1 MILKQ
6 VTITKESMEDEDPY
20 EVILSNIDII
30 NDLLSNH
37 VRHDEICIQSLKSY
51 YVDYYLAQVNNGG
64 FSQFVYNSNWNESM
78 ISLIL
83 DGLKDIGAVKNLKLF
98 HKSAKIVSGMSKKNF
113 ERFLEGEYFGNFL
126 QINHLNKFD
135 DNFFTL
141 QETENLLQL
150 NSDWLKSLPSL
161 KVVEQREREA
171 HIKKLIS
178 LVPDLEERSKA
189 ALEAEPRYKK
199 IMRALCKAA
208 NQTLEHETAAS
219 HKEIDGQTTWAF
231 HFITNE
237 GHHHMIDFNGKGV
250 MFKGHTEEVV
260 VEIDANEEYGT

>member
-20 EVILSNIDII
+20 GVILSNIDII

-51 YVDYYLAQVNNGG
+51 YVDYYLAQLNNGG

-98 HKSAKIVSGMSKKNF
+98 RKSAKIVSGMSKKNF

-161 KVVEQREREA
+161 KVVEQSEREA
-171 HIKKLIS
+171 YIKKLIS

-199 IMRALCKAA
+199 IMRALCEAA